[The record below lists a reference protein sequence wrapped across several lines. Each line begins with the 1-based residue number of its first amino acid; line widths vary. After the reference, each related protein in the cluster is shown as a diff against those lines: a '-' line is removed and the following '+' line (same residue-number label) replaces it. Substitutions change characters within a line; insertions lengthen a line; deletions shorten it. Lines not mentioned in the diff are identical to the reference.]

1 MKHEVIK
8 KQGASIVVL
17 KGDVDLESSPAARE
31 ILLKTVDGAGRV
43 LVDLS
48 SVTYIDSSGVAS
60 RSRRCRRRS
69 ATGPVCLVAARTP
82 AGMELARLTRSSPCT
97 PPSMRDEGMIT
108 DACRRGW
115 YDHSPAGRLTIKGA
129 QDIPDAR
136 CDREARRGISVSA

>member
-31 ILLKTVDGAGRV
+31 VLLKSVDVAGKV

-60 RSRRCRRRS
+60 LVEALQAAKRNGGRF
-69 ATGPVCLVAARTP
+69 ALVAASDPTRRVL
-82 AGMELARLTRSSPCT
+82 ELARLDKVFTMYT
-97 PPSMRDEGMIT
+97 TVDEGMK
-108 DACRRGW
+108 A
-115 YDHSPAGRLTIKGA
+115 
-129 QDIPDAR
+129 
-136 CDREARRGISVSA
+136 